1 MSLVWV
7 IYLIDVVCGAKYIL
21 PSFGPVAALLIFLW
35 GIAGLVLL
43 IIADTTADYNT
54 KTSTK
59 YLELVSKLKS
69 FIKVGKVCS
78 VLFLLF
84 ALFSSGIKTF
94 IPERDTAY
102 KMLAAYGVEEAI
114 KLPQVQG
121 VADKS
126 FQVLNKAMDDYLKE
140 SDKDKKDSKE

>member
-7 IYLIDVVCGAKYIL
+7 IYLVDVICQPWVGV
-21 PSFGPVAALLIFLW
+21 S
-35 GIAGLVLL
+35 VLL
-43 IIADTTADYNT
+43 IISTLVFGGLTLVGCFTTDKQA
-54 KTSTK
+54 
-59 YLELVSKLKS
+59 L
-69 FIKVGKVCS
+69 CS
-78 VLFLLF
+78 DDEAFRLFLRKPVWKKLMIFGISILF
-84 ALFSSGIKTF
+84 LSNF

-140 SDKDKKDSKE
+140 SDKKEEKTKDK

>member
-7 IYLIDVVCGAKYIL
+7 IYLIDVICQPWLGMSYI
-21 PSFGPVAALLIFLW
+21 IFLFT
-35 GIAGLVLL
+35 LVFTWVS
-43 IIADTTADYNT
+43 ICSQFTSEAPDTDET
-54 KTSTK
+54 K
-59 YLELVSKLKS
+59 EC
-69 FIKVGKVCS
+69 FR
-78 VLFLLF
+78 LFLRKPVWKKLMIFGISILF
-84 ALFSSGIKTF
+84 LSNF

-140 SDKDKKDSKE
+140 SDKKEEKTKDK

>member
-7 IYLIDVVCGAKYIL
+7 IYLIDVVCQPWVGV
-21 PSFGPVAALLIFLW
+21 SVLLIFSTLAF
-35 GIAGLVLL
+35 GGLTLAGCF
-43 IIADTTADYNT
+43 TTD
-54 KTSTK
+54 K
-59 YLELVSKLKS
+59 EE
-69 FIKVGKVCS
+69 
-78 VLFLLF
+78 
-84 ALFSSGIKTF
+84 LFSSDEAFRLFLRKPVWKKLMIFGISILFLSNF

-121 VADKS
+121 IADKS
-126 FQVLNKAMDDYLKE
+126 LQVLNKAMDDYLKE

>member
-7 IYLIDVVCGAKYIL
+7 IYLIDVICQPWLGMGFI
-21 PSFGPVAALLIFLW
+21 IFLFTLVFA
-35 GIAGLVLL
+35 GIS
-43 IIADTTADYNT
+43 ICSQFTSDIPDTD
-54 KTSTK
+54 KT
-59 YLELVSKLKS
+59 EEC
-69 FIKVGKVCS
+69 FR
-78 VLFLLF
+78 LFLRKPVWKKLMIFGISILF
-84 ALFSSGIKTF
+84 LSNF

-140 SDKDKKDSKE
+140 SDKKEEKTKD

>member
-7 IYLIDVVCGAKYIL
+7 IYLIDVVCQPREGLGFFI
-21 PSFGPVAALLIFLW
+21 IFF
-35 GIAGLVLL
+35 
-43 IIADTTADYNT
+43 T
-54 KTSTK
+54 
-59 YLELVSKLKS
+59 
-69 FIKVGKVCS
+69 
-78 VLFLLF
+78 VLFAVISIFSQFTTDKQELF
-84 ALFSSGIKTF
+84 ASDEVFRLFLRKPIWKKLMIFGISILFLSNF

-126 FQVLNKAMDDYLKE
+126 FQVLNKAMDEYLKE
-140 SDKDKKDSKE
+140 SDKKEEKTKDK

>member
-7 IYLIDVVCGAKYIL
+7 IYLIDVICQPWSG
-21 PSFGPVAALLIFLW
+21 LIFLTF
-35 GIAGLVLL
+35 IFTLCCAGLTFGGCF
-43 IIADTTADYNT
+43 TTD
-54 KTSTK
+54 KQS
-59 YLELVSKLKS
+59 LCDSDEI
-69 FIKVGKVCS
+69 FR
-78 VLFLLF
+78 LFLRKPVWKKLMIFGISILF
-84 ALFSSGIKTF
+84 LSNF

-126 FQVLNKAMDDYLKE
+126 LQVLNKAMDDYLKE
-140 SDKDKKDSKE
+140 SDKKEEKTKE

>member
-7 IYLIDVVCGAKYIL
+7 IYLIDVVCQPWVGV
-21 PSFGPVAALLIFLW
+21 S
-35 GIAGLVLL
+35 VLL
-43 IIADTTADYNT
+43 IISTLVFGGLTLGGCFTTD
-54 KTSTK
+54 K
-59 YLELVSKLKS
+59 EER
-69 FIKVGKVCS
+69 CS
-78 VLFLLF
+78 SDEAFRLFLRKPVWKKLMIFGISILF
-84 ALFSSGIKTF
+84 LSNF

-140 SDKDKKDSKE
+140 SDKKEEKTKE

>member
-7 IYLIDVVCGAKYIL
+7 IYLIDVVCQPWYGVGIL
-21 PSFGPVAALLIFLW
+21 TFVVTFVCAVLTVGSCFTDDERALCDSDEMFR
-35 GIAGLVLL
+35 
-43 IIADTTADYNT
+43 
-54 KTSTK
+54 
-59 YLELVSKLKS
+59 
-69 FIKVGKVCS
+69 
-78 VLFLLF
+78 LFLRKPVWKKLMIFGISILF
-84 ALFSSGIKTF
+84 LSNF

-114 KLPQVQG
+114 KLPQVQC

-140 SDKDKKDSKE
+140 SDKDKKDTKE

>member
-7 IYLIDVVCGAKYIL
+7 IYLIDVVCQPWVGLGFFI
-21 PSFGPVAALLIFLW
+21 IFF
-35 GIAGLVLL
+35 
-43 IIADTTADYNT
+43 T
-54 KTSTK
+54 
-59 YLELVSKLKS
+59 
-69 FIKVGKVCS
+69 
-78 VLFLLF
+78 VLFAVISIFSQFTSDTPEADKTEECFRLF
-84 ALFSSGIKTF
+84 LRKPVWKKLMIFGISILFLSNF

-140 SDKDKKDSKE
+140 SDKDKKDTKE

>member
-7 IYLIDVVCGAKYIL
+7 IYLIDVICQPWFGVGILTFVGTLVCAWLTISSCFTTDKQALCSDDEAFRLFLRKPVWKKLMI
-21 PSFGPVAALLIFLW
+21 FGI
-35 GIAGLVLL
+35 
-43 IIADTTADYNT
+43 
-54 KTSTK
+54 
-59 YLELVSKLKS
+59 
-69 FIKVGKVCS
+69 S
-78 VLFLLF
+78 VLFL
-84 ALFSSGIKTF
+84 SNF

-140 SDKDKKDSKE
+140 SDKDKKDTKE

>member
-7 IYLIDVVCGAKYIL
+7 IYLIDVVCQPWVGV
-21 PSFGPVAALLIFLW
+21 S
-35 GIAGLVLL
+35 VLL
-43 IIADTTADYNT
+43 IYSTLVFGGLTLVGCFTTD
-54 KTSTK
+54 K
-59 YLELVSKLKS
+59 E
-69 FIKVGKVCS
+69 GRCS
-78 VLFLLF
+78 SDEAFRLFLRKPVWKKLMIFGISILF
-84 ALFSSGIKTF
+84 LSNF

>member
-7 IYLIDVVCGAKYIL
+7 IYLIDVICQPWGGLGFIIFIAT
-21 PSFGPVAALLIFLW
+21 LIFTV
-35 GIAGLVLL
+35 ISIFSAF
-43 IIADTTADYNT
+43 TTDEPES
-54 KTSTK
+54 ST
-59 YLELVSKLKS
+59 ESEV
-69 FIKVGKVCS
+69 IR
-78 VLFLLF
+78 LFLQKPVWKKLMIFGISILF
-84 ALFSSGIKTF
+84 LSNF

>member
-7 IYLIDVVCGAKYIL
+7 IYLIDVICQSWEGLGV
-21 PSFGPVAALLIFLW
+21 LIFV
-35 GIAGLVLL
+35 ITFCCMGLTIGSCFTDDERALR
-43 IIADTTADYNT
+43 DSD
-54 KTSTK
+54 
-59 YLELVSKLKS
+59 EM
-69 FIKVGKVCS
+69 FR
-78 VLFLLF
+78 LFLRKPIWKKLMIFGISILF
-84 ALFSSGIKTF
+84 LSNF

-140 SDKDKKDSKE
+140 TDKKEEKTKDK

>member
-7 IYLIDVVCGAKYIL
+7 IYLIDVVCQPWFGVGIL
-21 PSFGPVAALLIFLW
+21 TFVGTLVCVWLT
-35 GIAGLVLL
+35 IASCF
-43 IIADTTADYNT
+43 TT
-54 KTSTK
+54 
-59 YLELVSKLKS
+59 EEKS
-69 FIKVGKVCS
+69 LCS
-78 VLFLLF
+78 SDETFRLFLRKPVWKKLMIFGISILF
-84 ALFSSGIKTF
+84 LSNF

-140 SDKDKKDSKE
+140 SDKKEEKTKDK

>member
-7 IYLIDVVCGAKYIL
+7 IYFIDVICQPWLGV
-21 PSFGPVAALLIFLW
+21 S
-35 GIAGLVLL
+35 VLL
-43 IIADTTADYNT
+43 IISTLVFGGLTLVGCFTTD
-54 KTSTK
+54 K
-59 YLELVSKLKS
+59 EDR
-69 FIKVGKVCS
+69 CS
-78 VLFLLF
+78 SDEAFRLFLRKPVWKKLMIFGISILF
-84 ALFSSGIKTF
+84 LSNF

-140 SDKDKKDSKE
+140 SDKDKKDTKE

>member
-7 IYLIDVVCGAKYIL
+7 IYFIDVICQPWLGV
-21 PSFGPVAALLIFLW
+21 SVLLIFSTLVF
-35 GIAGLVLL
+35 GGLTLVGCF
-43 IIADTTADYNT
+43 TTD
-54 KTSTK
+54 KQ
-59 YLELVSKLKS
+59 EL
-69 FIKVGKVCS
+69 CS
-78 VLFLLF
+78 DDEAFRLFLRKPVWKKLMILGISILF
-84 ALFSSGIKTF
+84 LSNF

-140 SDKDKKDSKE
+140 SDKKEEKTKE

>member
-7 IYLIDVVCGAKYIL
+7 IYLIDVICQPWVGVGILTFVGTLVC
-21 PSFGPVAALLIFLW
+21 
-35 GIAGLVLL
+35 AGLTVGSCF
-43 IIADTTADYNT
+43 TTDKQA
-54 KTSTK
+54 
-59 YLELVSKLKS
+59 L
-69 FIKVGKVCS
+69 CS
-78 VLFLLF
+78 DDETFRLFLRKPVWKKLMIFGISILF
-84 ALFSSGIKTF
+84 LSNF

-140 SDKDKKDSKE
+140 SDKKEEKTKDK

>member
-7 IYLIDVVCGAKYIL
+7 IYLIDVICQPWVGVGILTFGGTLVC
-21 PSFGPVAALLIFLW
+21 
-35 GIAGLVLL
+35 AGLTVGSCF
-43 IIADTTADYNT
+43 TTD
-54 KTSTK
+54 KQ
-59 YLELVSKLKS
+59 ELFSDDEA
-69 FIKVGKVCS
+69 FR
-78 VLFLLF
+78 LFLRKPVWKKLMIFGISILF
-84 ALFSSGIKTF
+84 LSNF

-114 KLPQVQG
+114 KLPQVRG

-140 SDKDKKDSKE
+140 SDKDKKVSKE

>member
-7 IYLIDVVCGAKYIL
+7 IYLIDVVCQPWVGV
-21 PSFGPVAALLIFLW
+21 SVLLIFSTLVF
-35 GIAGLVLL
+35 GGLTLVGCF
-43 IIADTTADYNT
+43 TTD
-54 KTSTK
+54 K
-59 YLELVSKLKS
+59 EDR
-69 FIKVGKVCS
+69 CS
-78 VLFLLF
+78 SDEAFRLFLRKPVWKKLMIFGISILF
-84 ALFSSGIKTF
+84 LSNF

-114 KLPQVQG
+114 KRPPVQG

>member
-7 IYLIDVVCGAKYIL
+7 IYLIDVICQPWVGVSILTFAGTLVCAWLTIG
-21 PSFGPVAALLIFLW
+21 SCFTDDERALRDSDEMFR
-35 GIAGLVLL
+35 
-43 IIADTTADYNT
+43 
-54 KTSTK
+54 
-59 YLELVSKLKS
+59 
-69 FIKVGKVCS
+69 
-78 VLFLLF
+78 LFLRKPVWKKLMIFGISILF
-84 ALFSSGIKTF
+84 LSNF

-140 SDKDKKDSKE
+140 SDKDKKDSNE

>member
-7 IYLIDVVCGAKYIL
+7 IYLIDVICQPWVGVGFLIYVGTLVC
-21 PSFGPVAALLIFLW
+21 
-35 GIAGLVLL
+35 AGLTVGSCF
-43 IIADTTADYNT
+43 TTDKQALYSDNET
-54 KTSTK
+54 
-59 YLELVSKLKS
+59 
-69 FIKVGKVCS
+69 FR
-78 VLFLLF
+78 LFLRKPVWKKLMIFGISILF
-84 ALFSSGIKTF
+84 LSNF

>member
-7 IYLIDVVCGAKYIL
+7 IYLIDVVCQPWVGV
-21 PSFGPVAALLIFLW
+21 GFLTF
-35 GIAGLVLL
+35 AGTLVCVYLTVSSCF
-43 IIADTTADYNT
+43 TTDKDDEA
-54 KTSTK
+54 
-59 YLELVSKLKS
+59 
-69 FIKVGKVCS
+69 FR
-78 VLFLLF
+78 LFLRKPVWKKLMIFGISILF
-84 ALFSSGIKTF
+84 LSNF

-140 SDKDKKDSKE
+140 SDKKEEKTKD

>member
-7 IYLIDVVCGAKYIL
+7 IYLIDVVCQPWEGLGY
-21 PSFGPVAALLIFLW
+21 LIFYLTFCYM
-35 GIAGLVLL
+35 GL
-43 IIADTTADYNT
+43 TA
-54 KTSTK
+54 
-59 YLELVSKLKS
+59 L
-69 FIKVGKVCS
+69 CS
-78 VLFLLF
+78 DDETFRLFLRKPVWKKLMIFGISILF
-84 ALFSSGIKTF
+84 LSNF

-102 KMLAAYGVEEAI
+102 RMLAAYGVEEAI

-140 SDKDKKDSKE
+140 SDKKEEKTKE

>member
-7 IYLIDVVCGAKYIL
+7 IYLIDVICKPWVDVGI
-21 PSFGPVAALLIFLW
+21 LIFVGTLVCAGLTIGSCFTTDKQELCSDDEAFRLFLRKPVW
-35 GIAGLVLL
+35 KKLMIFGIA
-43 IIADTTADYNT
+43 
-54 KTSTK
+54 
-59 YLELVSKLKS
+59 
-69 FIKVGKVCS
+69 
-78 VLFLLF
+78 VLFL
-84 ALFSSGIKTF
+84 SNF

-126 FQVLNKAMDDYLKE
+126 LQVLNKAMDDYLKE
-140 SDKDKKDSKE
+140 SDKDKKDTKE

>member
-7 IYLIDVVCGAKYIL
+7 IYLIDVVCQPWEGLGFFI
-21 PSFGPVAALLIFLW
+21 IFF
-35 GIAGLVLL
+35 
-43 IIADTTADYNT
+43 T
-54 KTSTK
+54 
-59 YLELVSKLKS
+59 
-69 FIKVGKVCS
+69 
-78 VLFLLF
+78 VLFAVISIFSQFTSDTPDADKIEECFRLF
-84 ALFSSGIKTF
+84 LRKPVWKKLMIFGISILFLSNF

-140 SDKDKKDSKE
+140 SDKKEEKTKD

>member
-1 MSLVWV
+1 MSLVWA
-7 IYLIDVVCGAKYIL
+7 IYLIDVICQPWVGV
-21 PSFGPVAALLIFLW
+21 S
-35 GIAGLVLL
+35 VLL
-43 IIADTTADYNT
+43 IISTLVFGGLTLGGCFTTD
-54 KTSTK
+54 K
-59 YLELVSKLKS
+59 EER
-69 FIKVGKVCS
+69 CS
-78 VLFLLF
+78 SDEAFRLFLRKPVWKKLMIFGISILF
-84 ALFSSGIKTF
+84 LSNF

>member
-7 IYLIDVVCGAKYIL
+7 IYLIDVVCQPWVGV
-21 PSFGPVAALLIFLW
+21 S
-35 GIAGLVLL
+35 VLL
-43 IIADTTADYNT
+43 IYSTLVFGGLTLVGCFTTD
-54 KTSTK
+54 K
-59 YLELVSKLKS
+59 EDR
-69 FIKVGKVCS
+69 CS
-78 VLFLLF
+78 SDEAFRLFLRKPVWKKLMIFGISILF
-84 ALFSSGIKTF
+84 LSNF

>member
-7 IYLIDVVCGAKYIL
+7 IYLIDVICQ
-21 PSFGPVAALLIFLW
+21 PWFGMWFIIFFFTLVFT
-35 GIAGLVLL
+35 GIS
-43 IIADTTADYNT
+43 ICSQFTSDIPDTD
-54 KTSTK
+54 KT
-59 YLELVSKLKS
+59 EEC
-69 FIKVGKVCS
+69 FR
-78 VLFLLF
+78 LFLRKPVWKKLMILGISILF
-84 ALFSSGIKTF
+84 LSNF

-140 SDKDKKDSKE
+140 SDKKEEKTKD